1 MNINLQKLQL
11 LIPWDL
17 GDYNIQMSKFFF
29 WGVFSVSFF
38 TPKLM
43 KIKWS
48 SLFFGSFAPHFQMKL
63 SIHASNFNSRF
74 VSMSELEIF
83 LLMEVLTPNFNT
95 MDLVKILEKNQKLHI
110 QIIAVTLKVTSC
122 KTISKKKKWKK
133 VKNQDF
139 MGKTK
144 YFLRT
149 LPLGSFSHMAA
160 CRSSLENT
168 WKVSLIL
175 VFNKNSP
182 RAHTESDLG
191 VLGVHGK
198 LVKYVVYSCKRKNWE
213 KFIFLHRSCPNSNR
227 PVFGLKEF

>member
-122 KTISKKKKWKK
+122 KTISKKKK
-133 VKNQDF
+133 
-139 MGKTK
+139 
-144 YFLRT
+144 
-149 LPLGSFSHMAA
+149 
-160 CRSSLENT
+160 
-168 WKVSLIL
+168 
-175 VFNKNSP
+175 
-182 RAHTESDLG
+182 
-191 VLGVHGK
+191 
-198 LVKYVVYSCKRKNWE
+198 
-213 KFIFLHRSCPNSNR
+213 
-227 PVFGLKEF
+227 